1 MREEER
7 YEEKRGKVNKRRR
20 SREVK
25 RREELEIKR
34 VGGKEDVWIKE
45 EKGSDT
51 QLISRRVE

>member
-25 RREELEIKR
+25 RREEVEIKR
-34 VGGKEDVWIKE
+34 VGGKEDV
-45 EKGSDT
+45 
-51 QLISRRVE
+51 